1 MNVAPKNKKELRE
14 CVIRNVCSHRKRKA
28 TQHVRDVGWIEGS
41 CM

>member
-1 MNVAPKNKKELRE
+1 MAPKNKKELRD

-28 TQHVRDVGWIEGS
+28 VQHVSDEGGIEGS